1 MLTRWNDF
9 DRSLAMMD
17 EFRRRM
23 NTLFN
28 DYDRGGLPPGRAT
41 WPKVNLYDGDSQVV
55 LEAELPG
62 VTRDDIDITV
72 TQDVLAISG
81 RRSVDV
87 PEGYSVHR
95 RERGAVQFARSFSLP
110 GKVDPE
116 KVGAELTDGVLTIT
130 LEKAPEAQPK
140 KITLKA

>member
-9 DRSLAMMD
+9 DRSLAMLD

-23 NTLFN
+23 DTLFH
-28 DYDRGGLPPGRAT
+28 DYDRGTFATGRTT
-41 WPKVNLYDGDSQVV
+41 WPRVNLYDADSRIV

-62 VTRDDIDITV
+62 VSRDDLDITV
-72 TQDVLAISG
+72 TKDVLSISG
-81 RRSVDV
+81 KRTTDV

-95 RERGAVQFARSFSLP
+95 RERGAIQFARSFTLP

-116 KVGAELTDGVLTIT
+116 KVGAELADGVLTIT

-140 KITLKA
+140 KIALKS